1 MVESEQAGM
10 KRIWLIT
17 VMLMLGSGAMVWLL
31 YPRLVRPPVAT
42 QTAPS
47 AVAQSTEAA
56 LFYGELA
63 AQKAIAAIVV
73 RDIQQGIKPEQFK
86 TGNPRFDG
94 EWAIGTYQMAVMGL
108 GQMVLAHPELRETYR
123 LTIEQCVEK
132 LLESASI
139 AFGTAAYG
147 ENGLA
152 ALNSANGH
160 AYLGYVNL
168 ALSMLRQLEPNNRFT
183 SVNDRL
189 TEALVR
195 RLKAA
200 PYGLIETYPNE
211 AYPADN
217 AAVLASI
224 ALYDRATGK
233 DHKTLL
239 STLTK
244 QFQQRYVDPKTGLV
258 VQSAE
263 AQSGRRLD
271 RPRSSG
277 TALSA
282 YFLAWV
288 DPAVAQ
294 SLFQAVSQ
302 QPVNISGF
310 VGIREYPAREAGA
323 GDIDSGTLMFG
334 VSPAATMFAIGPS
347 RMFHDRELYGN
358 LYRTIDFFSNNLPSG
373 QRTADLADSPLKH
386 ATRLA
391 MLTASLSGENTVK

>member
-1 MVESEQAGM
+1 M
-10 KRIWLIT
+10 KRLLLIA
-17 VMLMLGSGAMVWLL
+17 VMLILGAGAIAGL
-31 YPRLVRPPVAT
+31 YPRLVRQPET
-42 QTAPS
+42 SQTAPS
-47 AVAQSTEAA
+47 AVARSPEAA
-56 LFYGELA
+56 LFIGDLA
-63 AQKAIAAIVV
+63 AQKPIAAIVMQ
-73 RDIQQGIKPEQFK
+73 DIQQGIKPEQFK
-86 TGNPRFDG
+86 TGNRRFDG

-108 GQMVLAHPELRETYR
+108 GQMVLAHPELREAY
-123 LTIEQCVEK
+123 LPTIEQCVER
-132 LLESASI
+132 LLQPEAI

-152 ALNSANGH
+152 ALDSANGH

-168 ALSMLRQLEPNNRFT
+168 ALSMLRRLEPNNRFST
-183 SVNDRL
+183 VNDRL

-200 PYGLIETYPNE
+200 PYDLIETYPNE

-233 DHKTLL
+233 DHASLL
-239 STLTK
+239 STLMQ
-244 QFQQRYVDPKTGLV
+244 QFKQRYVDGKTGLV

-263 AQSGRRLD
+263 ARSGQIVD

-282 YFLAWV
+282 YFLALV
-288 DPAVAQ
+288 DPALAK

-302 QPVNISGF
+302 QQVDISGF
-310 VGIREYPAREAGA
+310 VGIREYPAGEAGA

-334 VSPAATMFAIGPS
+334 VSPAATSFAIGPS
-347 RMFHDRELYGN
+347 RLFQDRELYGK
-358 LYRTIDFFSNNLPSG
+358 LYRTIDFFSHNLPTQ
-373 QRTADLADSPLKH
+373 QRTADLADSPLQH

-391 MLTASLSGENTVK
+391 MLTAITIPTNDRK